1 MSGNNQI
8 DPIFLVLF
16 LKDLLNTLI
25 QLQLFRGSVSHQFP
39 IPNTRRRQI
48 KHFPKPAR
56 HRDNQQLLGSR
67 SHGYFKIIGSVSH
80 SPILCPHEFGLTL
93 WISSILSNVFKC
105 PDVWA
110 KGFALQR
117 LNVMASG
124 NRYANDHQIS
134 RSGIEKIKLC
144 HR

>member
-1 MSGNNQI
+1 MHEVILELLSTFNLALKRRYKQTESGNNQI

-48 KHFPKPAR
+48 KHFPKPAI

-67 SHGYFKIIGSVSH
+67 SHGY
-80 SPILCPHEFGLTL
+80 P
-93 WISSILSNVFKC
+93 N
-105 PDVWA
+105 
-110 KGFALQR
+110 R
-117 LNVMASG
+117 L
-124 NRYANDHQIS
+124 R
-134 RSGIEKIKLC
+134 L
-144 HR
+144 